1 MEDELGLIMDVIE
14 TKEPREG
21 RELAIKEQ
29 DSGSTFNLIFFPL
42 HLFLFF
48 VHVGLCT
55 LTDSVL
61 LQFRDWR
68 KKNTL
73 SNYLERAPGH

>member
-29 DSGSTFNLIFFPL
+29 DSGSTFNLIFFFPST
-42 HLFLFF
+42 FSSF
-48 VHVGLCT
+48 LCT
-55 LTDSVL
+55 SACARWQILYCCSLEIGERKIHSVII
-61 LQFRDWR
+61 
-68 KKNTL
+68 
-73 SNYLERAPGH
+73 

>member
-29 DSGSTFNLIFFPL
+29 DSGSTFNLIFFPPPPFP
-42 HLFLFF
+42 LFCARRP
-48 VHVGLCT
+48 VHADRFCIAAV
-55 LTDSVL
+55 
-61 LQFRDWR
+61 
-68 KKNTL
+68 
-73 SNYLERAPGH
+73 